1 MYPYQTLYALFNGTF
16 VNLRCGIKTDVTL
29 YTCYGVSALLI
40 NIVMNEIAKMPSYVL
55 NLKQTLIR

>member
-16 VNLRCGIKTDVTL
+16 VNLRCDIKTDVTL
-29 YTCYGVSALLI
+29 YTCYGVSALLL

-55 NLKQTLIR
+55 PLKQTLIR